1 VIIITETKRRQG
13 QRGATP
19 KPICP
24 KCGEYMK
31 RCYTRSNEEN
41 KRAYVGM
48 GWSCPVPSCD
58 YIIKDLVE
66 LEDTEEGE
74 TEP

>member
-1 VIIITETKRRQG
+1 MN
-13 QRGATP
+13 P

-24 KCGEYMK
+24 KCDEYLK

-41 KRAYVGM
+41 KRAYVEIGLAYEN
-48 GWSCPVPSCD
+48 PSCD

-74 TEP
+74 EE

>member
-24 KCGEYMK
+24 KCNEYMK
-31 RCYTRSNEEN
+31 RSYTRE
-41 KRAYVGM
+41 KADGKWQYVAS
-48 GWSCPVPSCD
+48 GWSCPSATCD
-58 YIIKDLVE
+58 YIIKDFVE
-66 LEDTEEGE
+66 LEE
-74 TEP
+74 TEDE

>member
-1 VIIITETKRRQG
+1 MVEKKRRQG

-48 GWSCPVPSCD
+48 GWACPIPSCD
-58 YIIKDLVE
+58 YIIKDFVE
-66 LEDTEEGE
+66 LEDIEEE
-74 TEP
+74 A